1 MTIDRNSS
9 ENWQEEQ
16 AHQRFLL
23 ISPLLDPNLDTAKK
37 LQLREQIAQ
46 AQGISV
52 RTLYRYEKAYLE
64 GGFSGLKPMDRQR
77 KPSARLPENFGDL
90 IQEAI
95 LLKREVPSRSVRQII
110 QILELEGKAAPGEL
124 KRSTMERHLYNAG
137 FSVRQMKMYR
147 DARESSSRR
156 FCKPHRMMLVQAD
169 IKYGPKLPIGKNRAK
184 IQTYLSSA
192 IDDHSRFLLASRF
205 YDNQEEGIVEDT
217 MRSAIT
223 QYGKFDVCYFDNG
236 SQYVARQ
243 LNLSLSRLGIQVR
256 KAPVR
261 SGKSKGKIEKF
272 HQVVDRFLAEAKL
285 KNVKTLEELNRLWE
299 VYLEES
305 YHNLP
310 HSGIAE
316 YYESLGADLNGT
328 GITPREEFNRDSRAL
343 CYLDTSVVAEA
354 FLHHETRKVDQGA
367 CISFRG
373 QKYETKGSLIGCTV
387 EISYDPRSPERLTVR
402 YPGVEPFTASP
413 VKIGAFCEKLP
424 ALPESMQQLHP
435 TTSRLLDALDKT
447 HTQNRRQLTDALS
460 FADYRKEGSGHV

>member
-1 MTIDRNSS
+1 MIIPRTSPESRT
-9 ENWQEEQ
+9 EQQ

-23 ISPLLDPNLDTAKK
+23 ISPLLDPNLDEAKK
-37 LQLREQIAQ
+37 LQLRENIA
-46 AQGISV
+46 AAENISI
-52 RTLYRYEKAYLE
+52 RTLYRYEKAYRE
-64 GGFSGLKPMDRQR
+64 GGFSGLKPADRQMN
-77 KPSARLPENFGDL
+77 PSARLPKNFGDL

-95 LLKREVPSRSVRQII
+95 LLKREVPARSVRQII
-110 QILELEGKAAPGEL
+110 QILELEGKAAPGVL

-137 FSVRQMKMYR
+137 FGVRQMKMYR

-156 FCKPHRMMLVQAD
+156 FCKPHRMMLIQAD
-169 IKYGPKLPIGKNRAK
+169 IKYGPKLPIGKNGAK
-184 IQTYLSSA
+184 VQTYLSSA

-205 YDNQEEGIVEDT
+205 YDNQEEEIVEDT

-223 QYGKFDVCYFDNG
+223 RYGKFDVCYFDNG
-236 SQYVARQ
+236 SQYVAKQ
-243 LNLSLSRLGIQVR
+243 LNLSLARLGIRVR
-256 KAPVR
+256 NAPVR

-285 KNVKTLEELNRLWE
+285 KRVKTLEELNHLWE

-305 YHNLP
+305 YHDLP

-316 YYESLGADLNGT
+316 YYESLGANLEGT

-373 QKYETKGSLIGCTV
+373 QKYETKGSLIGCSV
-387 EISYDPRSPERLTVR
+387 EISYDPRSPEILTVC
-402 YPGVEPFTASP
+402 YPGMEAFQAAP
-413 VKIGAFCEKLP
+413 VKMGAFCEKMP

-435 TTSRLLDALDKT
+435 TTSRLLDALDKV
-447 HTQNRRQLTDALS
+447 HGENQKQLADALS
-460 FADYRKEGSGHV
+460 FADYGKEAGSHV